1 MLRPNLLIKF
11 NPINLLA
18 LLLACT
24 GAIVA
29 DNNAYVG
36 VNAYV
41 SQWQMGFASG
51 KPINFA
57 NTTFSTNSAKPLIY
71 MAGLSFS
78 FVHNKTWAITYQGE
92 VGTAAAT
99 IDYIAPQSGTEL
111 KSAPTILRTDHNLAV
126 TRTLGQSGFS
136 IFAGGKVQYFGYF
149 EPNGTFVQASP
160 TVEAAYNESKN
171 LLNVGPAAGF
181 TYMFKLTR
189 QLYLA
194 LQTSFIY
201 FLGTYTD
208 KISLTVSGN
217 NVGLT
222 QNEKYI
228 GLGGTALISFITPLS
243 EKLLLQ
249 ISARGQYYTTRS
261 TEAQVTNLTATGAT
275 KTSDA
280 SNSAVMDNVQD
291 ILLGAQLAVI
301 YRIF

>member
-1 MLRPNLLIKF
+1 MTRPNLPIKLNRIKF
-11 NPINLLA
+11 LA
-18 LLLACT
+18 LFLACT

-36 VNAYV
+36 VNTYV

-57 NTTFSTNSAKPLIY
+57 NTAFDTNTAKPLIY

-78 FVHNKTWAITYQGE
+78 FVHNKIWAITYQGE
-92 VGTAAAT
+92 VGTAATT
-99 IDYIAPQSGTEL
+99 IDYVASQSGTEL
-111 KSAPTILRTDHNLAV
+111 KSSPTILRTDHNLAV

-149 EPNGTFVQASP
+149 EPNGTFSQTAP
-160 TVEAAYNESKN
+160 TVTAAYNENKN

-181 TYMFKLTR
+181 TYMFKLTQR
-189 QLYLA
+189 SYLA

-228 GLGGTALISFITPLS
+228 GLGGTVLISFITPLS

-249 ISARGQYYTTRS
+249 ISARGQYYTTKS

-291 ILLGAQLAVI
+291 ILLGAQLAVV
-301 YRIF
+301 YRLF